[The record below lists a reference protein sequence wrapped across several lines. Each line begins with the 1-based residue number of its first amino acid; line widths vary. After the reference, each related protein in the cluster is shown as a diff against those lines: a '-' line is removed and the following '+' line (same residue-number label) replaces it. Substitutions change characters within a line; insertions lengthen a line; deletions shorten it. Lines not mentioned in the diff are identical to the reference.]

1 MTLLIVKAGTLS
13 LPTFITNPSG
23 QLVFTPVLAT
33 ITGPYIIS
41 MIATDVWGVS
51 SSVLSFTVTVIVD
64 TAPTF
69 SPALPANIRAS
80 FSQNIVFNTV
90 IVDAEGNPASVLSI
104 TGPSFVTY
112 TVIGSNVA
120 ITLTPLVTST
130 GSYPVTFTLTGFFL
144 IISDTVKQ
152 GTYSFNVVIN
162 TVPTIASALVN

>member
-41 MIATDVWGVS
+41 MIVTDQWGVS
-51 SSVLSFTVTVIVD
+51 SSLLSFTVTVTTD
-64 TAPTF
+64 TAPSF
-69 SPALPANIRAS
+69 SPALPANLRIT
-80 FSQNIVFNTV
+80 FSQSIVLNNGM
-90 IVDAEGNPASVLSI
+90 VDAEGNPASVLSI

-112 TVIGSNVA
+112 TVTGINVA
-120 ITLTPLVTST
+120 TTVTPLITST
-130 GSYPVTFTLTGFFL
+130 GSYPVSLTLT
-144 IISDTVKQ
+144 DTVKQ

-162 TVPTIASALVN
+162 TAPTIASALVNQNVRQG